1 MSFMNSWSLKQRM
14 LVIALCSTLLAWIV
28 GTGAMYWSALEQND
42 QLHDARMAE
51 LAHTLLRF
59 ADHELLELRGDGVIG
74 PGGIVDEETTAALQ
88 GRYRYQIWSNDGQIL
103 LRSANASPDKPL
115 GQQTKPGFDHITLDD
130 QEACTYVYQANSGQ
144 MAIHVAELEKDRS
157 SVLVGTLAGPVLSFL
172 AAVILMLSMIGWSL
186 ARALKPAAET
196 ARQLVL
202 RGPTDLTPLATNDMP
217 QELVPIHEAINALF
231 GRIGAAMARERD
243 FSAVAA
249 HELRTPLAA
258 LRLHAQIAQR
268 TDDPAVR
275 AEALGGLQASVD
287 RCAHFVDQLLTLAR
301 VEGQPIDAKVV
312 QIEVP
317 QLISDVIDDLAV
329 EAQRRKVQIIANVD
343 EEARIVGRRFG
354 VQTMLRNL
362 VSNALRHVPPGG
374 QITISS
380 ETGAQG
386 VSLIVDD
393 SGCGIPAA
401 ERERVFDR
409 FRRLHDDG
417 TGIGLGLSIV
427 RSVADAHRA
436 AVQLLDSPLGG
447 LRVQIQFPAAA

>member
-1 MSFMNSWSLKQRM
+1 MNFARSWSLKQRM
-14 LVIALCSTLLAWIV
+14 LVIALCSTLLAWLV
-28 GTGAMYWSALEQND
+28 GTAAMYWSALEQNN

-103 LRSANASPDKPL
+103 LRSANASPDKAL
-115 GQQTKPGFDHITLDD
+115 GQQTKPGFDHIVLDGA
-130 QEACTYVYQANSGQ
+130 EACTYVYKSNSGQ
-144 MAIHVAELEKDRS
+144 MAIHVAELEDDRT

-172 AAVILMLSMIGWSL
+172 VAVVIMLSMIGWSL

-258 LRLHAQIAQR
+258 LRLHAQIAHR

-312 QIEVP
+312 EIDVP
-317 QLISDVIDDLAV
+317 QLVSDVIDDLAV
-329 EAQRRKVQIIANVD
+329 EAQRRKVQIISNVD
-343 EEARIVGRRFG
+343 DTSIVGRRFG

-380 ETGAQG
+380 EVGAQG

-436 AVQLLDSPLGG
+436 VVQLLDSPLGG
-447 LRVQIQFPAAA
+447 LRVLIQFPATA